1 MDVYTIINN
10 EWSKSEVLRVAE
22 SFVRLEHVFYKYE
35 DTEKYAVKDVS
46 ISAQKGEWVALVGH
60 NGSGKSTI
68 AKLLNGLLFPEDG
81 LIKIGHFVLSEKN
94 IWEIR
99 RQVGMVFQNPDNQF
113 VGATVQDDVAFGL
126 ENHGVPHDTMV
137 ERVESALNE
146 VGMQSY
152 ALHEPARLSGGQKQ
166 RVAIAGVLALQ
177 PDVIIL
183 DEATSMLDPRGRAEV
198 METIRIMREQEDI
211 TVISITHDLDEVLFA
226 DRVIVM
232 NKGEIH
238 SEGTPKEIFQQAD
251 AMREIGLGV
260 PFIIE
265 LQEKLVAGGFE
276 TGSTVLSEGA
286 LLDQL
291 WKLNSNN

>member
-10 EWSKSEVLRVAE
+10 EWSKSEVLGVAE

-35 DTEKYAVKDVS
+35 ETEKYAVKDVS

-232 NKGEIH
+232 NNGEIH
-238 SEGTPKEIFQQAD
+238 SEGTPKEIFEQAD
-251 AMREIGLGV
+251 AMRAIGLGV